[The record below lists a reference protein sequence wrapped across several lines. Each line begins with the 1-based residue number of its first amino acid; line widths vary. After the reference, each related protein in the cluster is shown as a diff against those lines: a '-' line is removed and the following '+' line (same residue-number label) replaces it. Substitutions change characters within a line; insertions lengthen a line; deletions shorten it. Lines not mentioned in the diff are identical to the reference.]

1 MRMLRLFAWQMKA
14 ISGRLNEGGIDCD
27 NINEQ
32 FEKLDHKAVEFVVP
46 LDFVPFQNIP
56 PIAVD
61 RNWFPARMR

>member
-1 MRMLRLFAWQMKA
+1 MKA

-61 RNWFPARMR
+61 RN